1 MAGSPSSFDPTA
13 AWAEFVQRWE
23 REINDWSGK
32 LTETEQFGSM
42 MGQATKIQILAQ
54 KSFNDHMEKTLKAL
68 NLPTREQ
75 VEALGSRLAGIEAQI
90 EALRLAM
97 QPSGAPAEDRPQPK
111 RTRKPPA

>member
-1 MAGSPSSFDPTA
+1 MAGKPSSFDPTA

-42 MGQATKIQILAQ
+42 MGQATKVQILVQ

-75 VEALGSRLAGIEAQI
+75 VDALGSRLADIEAQI
-90 EALRLAM
+90 EALRLSLNASS
-97 QPSGAPAEDRPQPK
+97 PPASDRPQPR
-111 RTRKPPA
+111 RTRKPSA